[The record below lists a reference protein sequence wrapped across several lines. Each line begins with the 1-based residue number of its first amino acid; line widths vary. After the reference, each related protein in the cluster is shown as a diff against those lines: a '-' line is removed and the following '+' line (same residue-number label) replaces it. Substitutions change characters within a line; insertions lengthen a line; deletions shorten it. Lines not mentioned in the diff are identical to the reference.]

1 MAHKAGFV
9 NIIGYPNVGKS
20 TLMNALVGEKLSIIT
35 KKAQTTRHRIMG
47 IVNEKDYQIIF
58 SDTPGIVRD
67 PSYKMHE
74 FMNKYIESALKD
86 ADIMLLMTEPG
97 LKFQEQ
103 EIIDKLNVSKVFVI
117 VVINK
122 IDLSNQDSIETEIIY
137 WSEKIPGAQVVPISA
152 LEGFNIQSV
161 FNLIIE
167 NLPESPPYFD
177 KDAFTDRSTRFFI
190 SEIIREKVLL
200 NYKKEIPYSVEVAVD
215 EYKEEE
221 NIVRIATTIFVVRE
235 SQKAI
240 LLGHQGNA
248 IKKAATQARKDMEIF
263 IGKKVFLEIT
273 IKVRKD
279 WRDNENMLKRFG
291 YDH

>member
-1 MAHKAGFV
+1 M
-9 NIIGYPNVGKS
+9 
-20 TLMNALVGEKLSIIT
+20 
-35 KKAQTTRHRIMG
+35 
-47 IVNEKDYQIIF
+47 
-58 SDTPGIVRD
+58 
-67 PSYKMHE
+67 
-74 FMNKYIESALKD
+74 
-86 ADIMLLMTEPG
+86 
-97 LKFQEQ
+97 
-103 EIIDKLNVSKVFVI
+103 
-117 VVINK
+117 
-122 IDLSNQDSIETEIIY
+122 EIIY
-137 WSEKIPGAQVVPISA
+137 WNEKIPGAQVVPISA

-177 KDAFTDRSTRFFI
+177 KDAFTDRSIRFFI

-215 EYKEEE
+215 AYKEEE

-248 IKKAATQARKDMEIF
+248 IKKTATQARKDMEIF